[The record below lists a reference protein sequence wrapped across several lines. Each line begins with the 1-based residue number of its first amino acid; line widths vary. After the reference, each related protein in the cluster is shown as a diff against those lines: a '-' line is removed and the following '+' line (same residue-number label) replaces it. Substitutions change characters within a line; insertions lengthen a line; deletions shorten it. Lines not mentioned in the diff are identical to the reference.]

1 MTKISLCVILW
12 SSLSAYGASEL
23 HKMAEQNPGGSAEA
37 WIDHL
42 DKANKPLSVIGSLFS
57 FSLVFRFKV
66 CYDRWWNGRGKWL
79 DIITNCLDLSMQS
92 YRWFSNRDFAD
103 HMNRYLIVYAYAC
116 KAQLRGESI
125 KGIGGDGKALVL
137 RGHLSM
143 EELEDIH
150 NYPSWQPHYCTEMM
164 REIHQAS
171 MLQSGSFY
179 LEPVKMHG
187 QLYRCFDNT
196 IKNLI
201 NLIGDCISLQSSEM
215 PVAYDGIHLLIFFVY
230 FTFAA
235 VIWSVSLSWLVVP
248 LEFAVSSVVLLFIV
262 LGTKLVDPFGTD
274 AVSMIEKSISYF
286 QKACI
291 LNLYSCRL
299 IFLFMTFATQLKLRY
314 VQSKREQIEA
324 LSKSSQLAQFLQQR
338 TILEIKSYTKDSHS
352 ELEN

>member
-1 MTKISLCVILW
+1 MTKISLCIILW
-12 SSLSAYGASEL
+12 SCLSAYGASEL

-66 CYDRWWNGRGKWL
+66 CYDRWWVGRGKWL

-125 KGIGGDGKALVL
+125 KGIGGDGEALVL

-201 NLIGDCISLQSSEM
+201 NLIGDCISLQSSQM

-235 VIWSVSLSWLVVP
+235 VIWSVTLSWFVVP

-274 AVSMIEKSISYF
+274 AVSI
-286 QKACI
+286 
-291 LNLYSCRL
+291 
-299 IFLFMTFATQLKLRY
+299 
-314 VQSKREQIEA
+314 V
-324 LSKSSQLAQFLQQR
+324 
-338 TILEIKSYTKDSHS
+338 
-352 ELEN
+352 

>member
-1 MTKISLCVILW
+1 M
-12 SSLSAYGASEL
+12 
-23 HKMAEQNPGGSAEA
+23 
-37 WIDHL
+37 
-42 DKANKPLSVIGSLFS
+42 
-57 FSLVFRFKV
+57 
-66 CYDRWWNGRGKWL
+66 
-79 DIITNCLDLSMQS
+79 
-92 YRWFSNRDFAD
+92 
-103 HMNRYLIVYAYAC
+103 
-116 KAQLRGESI
+116 RGESI
-125 KGIGGDGKALVL
+125 KDVGGDGEALVL

-201 NLIGDCISLQSSEM
+201 NLIGDCISLQSSQM
-215 PVAYDGIHLLIFFVY
+215 PVAYDGIHLLIFCVY

-235 VIWSVSLSWLVVP
+235 AIWSVTLSWLVVP

-274 AVSMIEKSISYF
+274 AVSVVQETQSSCF
-286 QKACI
+286 QKAFI

-299 IFLFMTFATQLKLRY
+299 IFLFMTFVTQLKLSY
-314 VQSKREQIEA
+314 VRSKRVQIEA
-324 LSKSSQLAQFLQQR
+324 L
-338 TILEIKSYTKDSHS
+338 
-352 ELEN
+352 